1 MSQSVEEQDPSPNGR
16 AVASDRRETRERSI
30 RRRRIRRRGRRAYI
44 RSVQFLPTLATLG
57 NGVCGFA
64 AIYVATLSAANGDPV
79 ADYLFRNRFLAAVYL
94 IALAMIFDAL
104 DGRLARFARHTTDF
118 GGQLDSLADAIS
130 FGAAPAFIALHVFKG
145 FDFTAVFGSG
155 FDWPLEVSRLVWAF
169 GALYVACAL
178 LRLARFNVS
187 NEHGEQAHMS
197 FLGLPS
203 PAAAGA
209 ILGLVLM
216 QQDLL
221 LSAADRPGT
230 TFGHALSVA
239 ASALTVVL
247 PLIVLTSGLL
257 MVSNFRYPH
266 VVNRLIRGRRGIPAV
281 VLTAAVLLALVVM
294 HRYVLGVV
302 GLVIA
307 YSGPWVW
314 FWTRVRRR
322 RDSLG
327 GQ

>member
-1 MSQSVEEQDPSPNGR
+1 MPETVEEQEPSPNGR
-16 AVASDRRETRERSI
+16 AVAGDRRETRERSI
-30 RRRRIRRRGRRAYI
+30 RRRRIRRRGKRAYI

-64 AIYVATLSAANGDPV
+64 AIYVATLSEAGADPV
-79 ADYLFRNRFLAAVYL
+79 AAYLFRNRFLAACYL
-94 IALAMIFDAL
+94 VALAMIFDAL

-130 FGAAPAFIALHVFKG
+130 FGAAPAFIALHVFKTY
-145 FDFTAVFGSG
+145 DFTLVFGAG

-209 ILGLVLM
+209 VLGLVLM
-216 QQDLL
+216 QQDLTIT
-221 LSAADRPGT
+221 ADDRFGT
-230 TFGHALSVA
+230 TFGGVLSHAA
-239 ASALTVVL
+239 AVLTVLL
-247 PLIVLTSGLL
+247 PLVVLTSGLL

-281 VLTAAVLLALVVM
+281 VLTAAILLLLVVM

-302 GLVIA
+302 GLIVA
-307 YSGPWVW
+307 YSGPTMWLVN
-314 FWTRVRRR
+314 RARRR
-322 RDSLG
+322 APTAG
-327 GQ
+327 GG